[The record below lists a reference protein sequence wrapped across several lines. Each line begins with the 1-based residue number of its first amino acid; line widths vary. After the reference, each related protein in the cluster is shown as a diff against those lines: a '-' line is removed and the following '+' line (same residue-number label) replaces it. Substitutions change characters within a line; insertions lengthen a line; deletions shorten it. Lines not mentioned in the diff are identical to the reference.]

1 MDLQTSQAQ
10 LSHFQALFQKAEA
23 TLKSNEGSHK
33 IHVDHLQTQLMKLKQ
48 SQAHFI
54 ED

>member
-33 IHVDHLQTQLMKLKQ
+33 IHVDQLQTQLMKLKQ